1 MSAIVANSTC
11 QKRRGCPRQMAILP
25 LLCKFLP
32 EMEESVECRLSE
44 KRRMIC
50 LVGVFF
56 LLLQVEPRAMLSR
69 AGVIY

>member
-1 MSAIVANSTC
+1 
-11 QKRRGCPRQMAILP
+11 MAILP